1 MDESGDAR
9 HRTLARGLAVLESVA
24 DAVEGTTVSE
34 LSQLIGLDKSTASR
48 LVASLCDFGYLTRL
62 PDRRIVLTG
71 RVLRLTKGFQEQ
83 FDLQKLARPALT
95 ELRDSVGES
104 VILTIREGN
113 FSVSI
118 DQVDPAQNFRMVPHI
133 GNTAPL
139 DATAAGRAIL
149 FALPA
154 REQHRILAAIR
165 DEPVEHPEV
174 RLDPRAL
181 TTEAEAARRKGYVWI
196 RRSDDVERVA
206 AVVLDS
212 FGAPLAAVSI
222 YGPRYRMHSKLDKL
236 GKECKVTADAIGML
250 ARGHRARDS
259 RP

>member
-1 MDESGDAR
+1 MDGPGDPR
-9 HRTLARGLAVLESVA
+9 HRTLARGLSILESVA
-24 DAVEGTTVSE
+24 DAPEGTTVSE
-34 LSQLIGLDKSTASR
+34 LAQLVGLDKSTASR
-48 LVASLCDFGYLTRL
+48 LVSSLCDFGYLTRL

-71 RVLRLTKGFQEQ
+71 RILRLTKGFQEQ
-83 FDLQKLARPALT
+83 FDLQALARPALT
-95 ELRDSVGES
+95 ELRDNVGES

-118 DQVDPAQNFRMVPHI
+118 DQVDPEQNFRMVPHV

-149 FALPA
+149 FALPP
-154 REQHRILAAIR
+154 REQHRILAAIQ
-165 DEPVEHPEV
+165 EIPVEHPEV
-174 RLDPRAL
+174 RLDPRMLAS
-181 TTEAEAARRKGYVWI
+181 EADVARRKGYVWI

-222 YGPRYRMHSKLDKL
+222 YGPRYRMHNKLDKL
-236 GKECKVTADAIGML
+236 GRACKVTAEAIGML
-250 ARGHRARDS
+250 ARGHRARDG
-259 RP
+259 RR